1 MNKPRGTSMVNSF
14 HFCKLECMDVSWQKI
29 YDKKCPKMV
38 KSSDKLT
45 IKIFDLEIRLII
57 D

>member
-1 MNKPRGTSMVNSF
+1 MF
-14 HFCKLECMDVSWQKI
+14 ILFCELDYMDVSWQKKH
-29 YDKKCPKMV
+29 DKKCPKMV